1 MIIVILLLNEHI
13 LTHFQSSRP
22 LDVNIELHMRR
33 AAAAAHAQ
41 CLAQTGAARVLRSA
55 ARAIDVVYSLTV
67 SGVWLLEV
75 TYLLLDQRLYFV
87 CVFGRFALE
96 NTAWVEVLSPVW
108 GALEGN
114 SLLQTNSNGRE
125 NRFAFHANF
134 CHISQKWLSTS

>member
-22 LDVNIELHMRR
+22 LDVSIELHMRR

-75 TYLLLDQRLYFV
+75 TYCSIKGFILCACLDGLRWKIQLGSKCYRLFEEHLKEIV
-87 CVFGRFALE
+87 CCRLTVMAGKIDLPFM
-96 NTAWVEVLSPVW
+96 P
-108 GALEGN
+108 
-114 SLLQTNSNGRE
+114 
-125 NRFAFHANF
+125 
-134 CHISQKWLSTS
+134 ISATSAKND